1 MNITKLLLTTLF
13 IFYSC
18 LIGIGQYSGKKLKDK
33 ANLYFKNDKY
43 FEALHLY
50 KKYDKIKSK
59 DREVKLRL
67 GICYYFNNEIDRS
80 IDYLSAIVSN
90 DKKPKAL
97 PYFYLGCAYHSK
109 KEFKKAI
116 ENYKLYL
123 KYSST
128 NDSNRSAVK
137 DEIKRCA
144 RGIKIKYQ
152 KELAVV
158 ENLGENV
165 NTRFDD
171 FTTVESPNNPNK
183 LYFSSARTGNLGGLR
198 DKDGK
203 LDDLKGKYSSDIF
216 SIILQNGAW
225 TNPKRMNNLLNST
238 QNDVILDFNEDGTAM
253 LIFKGFDLFSGHILV
268 DSFTPIEEKPLYP
281 NKFQSSIVA
290 ERGDASPYF
299 FNDSTLVFSSRI
311 EGGFGGSDLY
321 ITQKSNGQWCP
332 PLNLGGTINSAY
344 DESTPFLAENGR
356 TLYFSSNSAK
366 GIGGFDI
373 YRADFD
379 DFKKEWSRPK
389 NLGLPINSP
398 KDDNYFRLS
407 RDGSLGYFSSSRI
420 EGYGGKDLYVAY
432 FKTQNLEQLIS
443 STPPGFHTL
452 AFKNLNLEYD
462 ANYAK
467 TNNYAFKGE
476 MGEFEVEAI
485 YFDSDDDLL
494 NANNIAILNK
504 TIRLMEKYPQLKIE
518 LTGNIDNQ
526 AQKQFSLF
534 FSIKR
539 AEQIADYLIESGVK
553 PSNILLKGCGSN
565 FPIAKNIFGD
575 TPNLL
580 GQRLNRRIDFKI
592 FNTQRVP
599 VNFIVKQANVEQ
611 GMIGS
616 KGLYYSKVIKGLSY
630 KVQVAEIKHNYNSRV
645 IVDYPDAMV
654 ESSADSKF
662 YRYTIGLYKTFESAN
677 YLRKELQRQGITTA
691 EVVAYINGIRLSESE
706 SISQS
711 TSFPDLLN
719 FMDSASKDKF

>member
-1 MNITKLLLTTLF
+1 
-13 IFYSC
+13 
-18 LIGIGQYSGKKLKDK
+18 
-33 ANLYFKNDKY
+33 
-43 FEALHLY
+43 
-50 KKYDKIKSK
+50 
-59 DREVKLRL
+59 
-67 GICYYFNNEIDRS
+67 
-80 IDYLSAIVSN
+80 
-90 DKKPKAL
+90 
-97 PYFYLGCAYHSK
+97 
-109 KEFKKAI
+109 
-116 ENYKLYL
+116 
-123 KYSST
+123 
-128 NDSNRSAVK
+128 
-137 DEIKRCA
+137 
-144 RGIKIKYQ
+144 
-152 KELAVV
+152 
-158 ENLGENV
+158 
-165 NTRFDD
+165 
-171 FTTVESPNNPNK
+171 
-183 LYFSSARTGNLGGLR
+183 
-198 DKDGK
+198 
-203 LDDLKGKYSSDIF
+203 
-216 SIILQNGAW
+216 
-225 TNPKRMNNLLNST
+225 
-238 QNDVILDFNEDGTAM
+238 
-253 LIFKGFDLFSGHILV
+253 
-268 DSFTPIEEKPLYP
+268 
-281 NKFQSSIVA
+281 
-290 ERGDASPYF
+290 
-299 FNDSTLVFSSRI
+299 
-311 EGGFGGSDLY
+311 
-321 ITQKSNGQWCP
+321 
-332 PLNLGGTINSAY
+332 
-344 DESTPFLAENGR
+344 
-356 TLYFSSNSAK
+356 
-366 GIGGFDI
+366 
-373 YRADFD
+373 
-379 DFKKEWSRPK
+379 
-389 NLGLPINSP
+389 
-398 KDDNYFRLS
+398 
-407 RDGSLGYFSSSRI
+407 
-420 EGYGGKDLYVAY
+420 
-432 FKTQNLEQLIS
+432 
-443 STPPGFHTL
+443 
-452 AFKNLNLEYD
+452 
-462 ANYAK
+462 
-467 TNNYAFKGE
+467 